1 MLLKL
6 HISAIKS
13 TTHDSATGQLNKA
26 FNQQAAC
33 FSGYVA
39 FGGKTVS
46 LPLGSAAVVRGL
58 SIIMERKQNLML
70 HYVMLCCVLGH
81 CIRSLS
87 KSRHLNKQNSRTAKQ
102 LRLS

>member
-26 FNQQAAC
+26 FNQQATC

-39 FGGKTVS
+39 LGGETVS
-46 LPLGSAAVVRGL
+46 LPLGSAALECGL
-58 SIIMERKQNLML
+58 FIMKERKQNLML
-70 HYVMLCCVLGH
+70 RCVMLHCVLGN
-81 CIRSLS
+81 CFTSL
-87 KSRHLNKQNSRTAKQ
+87 
-102 LRLS
+102 